1 MLRKSKKI
9 NFRAG
14 RFNINLTTSLSSVLK
29 GVDLLY
35 PHSKISQKE
44 LIDFDI
50 QIKPV
55 SGIRH
60 YIKPQVEFVFNSI
73 TPFHPLP
80 IDQAFPLLEWG
91 LNWCVSTY
99 CHQFLIIHAAILE
112 KNGSAIVMPGLPGS
126 GKSTLCAALSLRGW
140 RLFSDELT
148 LIDTITG
155 LAYPNPRPVSL
166 KNQSIDIIKS
176 FEKSVVFSE
185 TVHDTLKGSVAHM
198 LPNKQST
205 NFYYEQSSEIKS
217 VIFPKYDR
225 KATNNEVNSIS
236 KGSTFLK
243 LTENSFNY
251 DVLGKEGFTTLSKV
265 LDNAKCYEMH
275 YDGCLEKGIELVE
288 STL

>member
-1 MLRKSKKI
+1 MFRKPQKL

-14 RFNINLTTSLSSVLK
+14 RFNINLTTCFSSVLK
-29 GVDLLY
+29 GIDLLY
-35 PHSKISQKE
+35 PHSKISSKE
-44 LIDFDI
+44 IIDFHI
-50 QIKPV
+50 KIKPV

-73 TPFHPLP
+73 IPFHPLP

-91 LNWCVSTY
+91 LNWCVSTH

-140 RLFSDELT
+140 RLYSDELT
-148 LIDTITG
+148 LIDITTG
-155 LAYPNPRPVSL
+155 LANPNPRPVSL

-176 FEKSVVFSE
+176 FEKNLVFSE

-198 LPNKQST
+198 LPNKKST
-205 NFYYEQSSEIKS
+205 NFYYEQASEIKS

-225 KATNNEVNSIS
+225 KATNNEVNPIS
-236 KGSTFLK
+236 KGNTFLK
-243 LTENSFNY
+243 LVENSFNY
-251 DVLGKEGFTTLSKV
+251 EVLGKEGFTTLSKV
-265 LDNAKCYEMH
+265 LDNANCYEMH